1 MDLQSAFEGAMAKGV
16 QGDIVFDN
24 GRVLDDVKIVHVF
37 GNMVVVS
44 STRFDG
50 QRTFDMSKVCYI
62 THPWYEVKGNDND
75 GNRV

>member
-1 MDLQSAFEGAMAKGV
+1 MDLQSAFVGAMSKGV

-24 GRVLDDVKIVHVF
+24 GRTLDDVKVVHVS
-37 GNMVVVS
+37 GSTVVVS
-44 STRFDG
+44 STRFSG

-62 THPWYEVKGNDND
+62 THPWYEVKNNDND